1 MFKTKA
7 NKIKEG
13 LAAADITAVAINTD
27 KPRRG
32 AFVVSVN
39 GIDKPIVEML
49 GLTRPFTKLREL
61 DLDDVVQ
68 NIIAA
73 NRI

>member
-7 NKIKEG
+7 KKITEG
-13 LAAADITAVAINTD
+13 LAAADIIRVAINED

-32 AFVVSVN
+32 AFVISVAGRN
-39 GIDKPIVEML
+39 EPIVELL

-61 DLDDVVQ
+61 DLDETVQ
-68 NIIAA
+68 NIVAA
-73 NRI
+73 VQK